1 MNGND
6 ATRYGDTL
14 RRTSF
19 SDTTRSH
26 LPPSSRLSIG
36 SNYHGSSSPSS
47 SSPRPSALLD
57 PRVASTLTK
66 LVQKCTDGNEENMN
80 LQQRGQRTQE
90 LLEESALIL
99 TSQSRPTVVEDE
111 NQVANLIRRKLM
123 MNPKNSAKALKFGHL
138 YNKLESQQVLAKKWS
153 ILYLLHLLSD
163 QKDAPPLVRIQ
174 THIHAGIFIAI
185 SLFDKKRDASQF
197 LSSGLQSH
205 DTTTTTSSTSPQ
217 ESPRIRRRLTQS
229 TPPSSDRSL
238 PAALQLAQA
247 RKQYQE
253 QQQGGGGR
261 PEIRVPE
268 AYLLRDLI
276 YIFQGINGQYITF
289 DPITKE
295 YALDPHVSIP
305 KSMQDLIYRLT
316 ELGWLYQRVH
326 EFITTYYDQLSMG
339 LVGQSFCS
347 ALQSELME
355 YYKLIAIL
363 EAQIEKQIQ
372 PDTEFIPNEHS
383 LTLKRLL
390 VWTQESLQ
398 RMKWMSALVDMGKDQ
413 KGGALISIMHSYT
426 YHGDPSFKQFVSDM
440 LQEVSKPFYEMLKRW
455 ISEGELDD
463 PYGEFFVAVDPSVT
477 EEELWQRKYTLRADM
492 LPPFISPELA
502 QKIFSIGKSLNF
514 IRYSCHDETLVEKYY
529 AENSTTLRK
538 HPLALCLPTH
548 SLLFPFLSAWH
559 TFKYGDIQTI
569 ELCVD
574 TMYMETSNRLLAL
587 LKDKYKL
594 MDHLRALKRYL
605 LLGQGDFIQY
615 LMVTMGSALSR
626 PANSLYRHNLTGVL
640 ETAIRASN
648 AQFDEPTILNRLD
661 VRLLEVGTQ
670 DLGWDV
676 FTLDYHVDSP
686 INTVLSPPMMNQ
698 YLRVFNFLWRLKRVE
713 YTLSEAWRRW
723 GIASRTFASLPDLS
737 QDLHEAQLMLARMI
751 HFIYQLQH
759 YYLFEVLECSW
770 EKLESRINTKTIDLD
785 AVIEAHAHYLYE
797 IAHKGF
803 LAGLKGAP
811 PLSMQLNAIFDV
823 ILAYN
828 TILDLLHGYGTSE
841 LTKRATQDGDKLTK
855 IRSRLNGVSGHFNT
869 LTQDFLKASMD
880 LGFKIIK

>member
-1 MNGND
+1 
-6 ATRYGDTL
+6 
-14 RRTSF
+14 
-19 SDTTRSH
+19 
-26 LPPSSRLSIG
+26 
-36 SNYHGSSSPSS
+36 
-47 SSPRPSALLD
+47 
-57 PRVASTLTK
+57 
-66 LVQKCTDGNEENMN
+66 
-80 LQQRGQRTQE
+80 
-90 LLEESALIL
+90 
-99 TSQSRPTVVEDE
+99 
-111 NQVANLIRRKLM
+111 M

-138 YNKLESQQVLAKKWS
+138 YNKLDSQQVLVKKWS

-163 QKDAPPLVRIQ
+163 PKGSAPSTPL
-174 THIHAGIFIAI
+174 
-185 SLFDKKRDASQF
+185 KRDASQF

-205 DTTTTTSSTSPQ
+205 DTSPSPQ
-217 ESPRIRRRLTQS
+217 TEESPRIRRRLTH
-229 TPPSSDRSL
+229 DRSL
-238 PAALQLAQA
+238 PAALQLAHA
-247 RKQYQE
+247 RQE
-253 QQQGGGGR
+253 TTPPSTTTTTTTTTEG
-261 PEIRVPE
+261 IVVPE

-276 YIFQGINGQYITF
+276 YIFQGIDGQYITF
-289 DPITKE
+289 DPINNE
-295 YALDPHVSIP
+295 YVLDTHLSVP
-305 KSMQDLIYRLT
+305 KPTQDLIYRLT
-316 ELGWLYQRVH
+316 ELGWLYQRVQK
-326 EFITTYYDQLSMG
+326 FINTHFAQLSMG

-355 YYKLIAIL
+355 FYKLIAIL

-372 PDTEFIPNEHS
+372 PDTDFIPSEQS

-398 RMKWMSALVDMGKDQ
+398 RLKWMDVLVDMGQDQ
-413 KGGALISIMHSYT
+413 KGGALVSIMHSYT
-426 YHGDPSFKQFVSDM
+426 NHGDPNFKQYVSEM

-463 PYGEFFVAVDPSVT
+463 PYGEFFVAIDPSVT

-529 AENSTTLRK
+529 AENSTTL
-538 HPLALCLPTH
+538 P
-548 SLLFPFLSAWH
+548 WH
-559 TFKYGDIQTI
+559 TFKYGDMQTI

-574 TMYMETSNRLLAL
+574 TMYLETSNQLLAL

-615 LMVTMGSALSR
+615 LMVTLGPALNR
-626 PANSLYRHNLTGVL
+626 PANTLYRHNLTGVL

-648 AQFDEPTILNRLD
+648 AQFDEPAILNRLD
-661 VRLLEVGTQ
+661 VRILEVGTQ

-723 GIASRTFASLPDLS
+723 GTASRTFASIPELS
-737 QDLHEAQLMLARMI
+737 QDLHEAQLMIARMI

-759 YYLFEVLECSW
+759 YYLFEVLEYSW
-770 EKLESRINTKTIDLD
+770 EKLETRINTKSIDLD
-785 AVIEAHAHYLYE
+785 AVIEAHAQYLYD

-803 LAGLKGAP
+803 LTGLKAP
-811 PLSMQLNAIFDV
+811 PLSMQLNSIFDV
-823 ILAYN
+823 ILTYK
-828 TILDLLHGYGTSE
+828 TILDLLHGYATSE
-841 LTKRATQDGDKLTK
+841 LTKRLPHDTEKLTK
-855 IRSRLNGVSGHFNT
+855 LRSRLNGVSSHFKS
-869 LTQDFLKASMD
+869 LVQEFLKASMD
-880 LGFKIIK
+880 LGYKIIK